1 MGKGISSITIG
12 IDEAG
17 RGPVIGDL
25 LLVIIGFNTN
35 DLSHLETMGVR
46 DSKELSPITRKKL
59 FKKILEY
66 SLIIYTASI
75 SPRTIDRFNI
85 NKIIYEQIVQG
96 LTILSKILNPYNNI
110 KIIIDEIKG
119 YDKKLRNKIY
129 SIFAN
134 KNIDVIIEPHADK
147 NYVAVSA
154 ASIVAKYIRDENIS
168 VLKHLY
174 GEMGSGYP
182 SDQKTINWI
191 KQIYETLEVPPPFIR
206 LSWATLK
213 KIAPTWYSGSK
224 HKTHKTIFDYLG
236 KGGRV
241 NGNKPASRSEG

>member
-1 MGKGISSITIG
+1 MGKSISSITIG

-17 RGPVIGDL
+17 RGPVVGDL

-35 DLSHLETMGVR
+35 DLSHLETIGVR

-59 FKKILEY
+59 FRKILEY
-66 SLIIYTASI
+66 ALIIYTTNI
-75 SPRTIDRFNI
+75 SPRIIDKLNI

-96 LTILSKILNPYNNI
+96 LMILSKALDPYDNI

-119 YDKKLRNKIY
+119 YDKKLKSKIY
-129 SIFAN
+129 SFFTN
-134 KNIDVIIEPHADK
+134 KDIDIIIESHADK

-154 ASIVAKYIRDENIS
+154 ASIVAKCIRDENIN
-168 VLKHLY
+168 VLKYLY
-174 GEMGSGYP
+174 GEIGSGYP

-191 KQIYETLEVPPPFIR
+191 KKIYKTLENPPPIIR
-206 LSWATLK
+206 SSWATLK

-241 NGNKPASRSEG
+241 NGNEPASRSEG

>member
-1 MGKGISSITIG
+1 MGKGISSIIIG

-35 DLSHLETMGVR
+35 DLLHLETMGVR

-66 SLIIYTASI
+66 SLVIYTANI

-96 LTILSKILNPYNNI
+96 LTILSKILNPYNSI

-119 YDKKLRNKIY
+119 YD
-129 SIFAN
+129 
-134 KNIDVIIEPHADK
+134 
-147 NYVAVSA
+147 
-154 ASIVAKYIRDENIS
+154 
-168 VLKHLY
+168 
-174 GEMGSGYP
+174 
-182 SDQKTINWI
+182 
-191 KQIYETLEVPPPFIR
+191 
-206 LSWATLK
+206 
-213 KIAPTWYSGSK
+213 
-224 HKTHKTIFDYLG
+224 
-236 KGGRV
+236 
-241 NGNKPASRSEG
+241 